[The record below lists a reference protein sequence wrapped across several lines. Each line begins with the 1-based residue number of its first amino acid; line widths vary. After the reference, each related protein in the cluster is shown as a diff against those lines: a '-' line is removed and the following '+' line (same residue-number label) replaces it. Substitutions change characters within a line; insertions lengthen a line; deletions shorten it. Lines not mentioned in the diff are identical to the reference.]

1 MSNEKNKD
9 HLEEP
14 EEESTGAD
22 PQNQDAEI
30 PEESTESEP
39 EVTETGEA
47 NAESPEETGEP
58 EVDPLEQARAESKEN
73 YQRYLRS
80 VADLENYR
88 KRALKE
94 KEELRKY
101 AVSGLVEDLL
111 PALDNLE
118 LGLLSAE
125 GNEAGQSVAQGFV
138 MVVQQFK
145 SILQQHG
152 LEEVNPVHE
161 EFDPHTHEAT
171 AHEASEEVPEG
182 KVLRVNRKGYKLQGR
197 LLRPAMVVV
206 SSGVAETVKDE
217 S

>member
-1 MSNEKNKD
+1 MAKEEHKNHSDEKEEVSAENVPENEET
-9 HLEEP
+9 EEVSRESAEGSGEDKEDAAEEETP
-14 EEESTGAD
+14 EE
-22 PQNQDAEI
+22 
-30 PEESTESEP
+30 
-39 EVTETGEA
+39 
-47 NAESPEETGEP
+47 
-58 EVDPLEQARAESKEN
+58 DPLEQARVESKEN

-125 GNEAGQSVAQGFV
+125 GNEGGKSVAQGFV
-138 MVVQQFK
+138 MVVQQIK

-152 LEEVNPVHE
+152 LEEVNPVGE
-161 EFDPHTHEAT
+161 QFDPHQHEAT
-171 AHEASEEVPEG
+171 AHEPSEEFSEG
-182 KVLRVNRKGYKLQGR
+182 RILRVNRKGYKLQGR

-206 SSGVAETVKDE
+206 SSGIAETANEE

>member
-1 MSNEKNKD
+1 MAKEEHKHHSDEKEETAANEVPVD
-9 HLEEP
+9 
-14 EEESTGAD
+14 EESETVSGKSA
-22 PQNQDAEI
+22 
-30 PEESTESEP
+30 EESA
-39 EVTETGEA
+39 EVKDG
-47 NAESPEETGEP
+47 EETPETSEEIP
-58 EVDPLEQARAESKEN
+58 EVDPLEEARAESKEN

-125 GNEAGQSVAQGFV
+125 GNEAGKSVAQGFV
-138 MVVQQFK
+138 MVVQQIK

-152 LEEVNPVHE
+152 LEEVNPVGE
-161 EFDPHTHEAT
+161 DFDPHAHEAT
-171 AHEASEEVPEG
+171 AHEASEEFAEG
-182 KVLRVNRKGYKLQGR
+182 KILRVHRKGYKLQGR

-206 SSGVAETVKDE
+206 SSGIPETANEE